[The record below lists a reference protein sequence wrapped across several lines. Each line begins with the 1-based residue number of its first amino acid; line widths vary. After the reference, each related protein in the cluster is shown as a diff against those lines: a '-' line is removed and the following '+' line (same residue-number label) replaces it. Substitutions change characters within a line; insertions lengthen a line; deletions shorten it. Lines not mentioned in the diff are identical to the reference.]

1 MDIPGGIKIAPVQD
15 EAAMREFLK
24 LPWRLYRDDPYW
36 VPPVLTHQRDFL
48 DKQRGPFFEI
58 GEAQYFLARV
68 DGQPAGRISAHINRL
83 HDENQGP
90 GTGFFGFF
98 EAIPDARVTTAL
110 LEAAATWLRARGR
123 SRLLGPLNFCVYDE
137 VGLLVEG
144 FDSMPVMFQTH
155 NPPYYEDLLTSWGL
169 TKAFDWHAYRITRQ
183 VVDIPAMERRLEE
196 ILKGQKVVLRN
207 LDPRELG
214 RRAEEVFQLFNAAWA
229 PNWGHV
235 PLTRR
240 QFQDLF
246 DQVKILLRP
255 NLAYLLLDD
264 DRLVGFIIA
273 LPDLNPLIKKLNGR
287 LSPWGKLRLLYEAKY
302 KPIRQIRALV
312 AGISQPYQL
321 RKLHVALILRL
332 YMHLAQETPCQMAD
346 LSLIPENLPHWIKV
360 LRAFGGERYKVFR
373 VFERQ
378 I

>member
-15 EAAMREFLK
+15 AAAMREFLE
-24 LPWRLYRDDPYW
+24 LPWRLYRADPYW
-36 VPPVLTHQRDFL
+36 VPPVLSHQRHFL

-68 DGQPAGRISAHINRL
+68 DGQPAGRICAHINRL
-83 HDENQGP
+83 HDEYQGP

-98 EAIPDARVTTAL
+98 ESIPDQRVATAL
-110 LEAAATWLRARGR
+110 LEAAAAWLKGRGR
-123 SRLLGPLNFCVYDE
+123 SRLLGPLNFCIYDE

-169 TKAFDWHAYRITRQ
+169 AKAFDWHAYRITNRN
-183 VVDIPAMERRLEE
+183 VDIPAMERRLEG
-196 ILKGQKVVLRN
+196 ILKDQKVVLRH
-207 LDPRELG
+207 LDPRELD
-214 RRAEEVFQLFNAAWA
+214 RRAGEVFQLFNEAWA

-255 NLAYLLLDD
+255 QLATLLLDD
-264 DRLVGFIIA
+264 DRLVGFAIA

-287 LSPWGKLRLLYEAKY
+287 LTPWGKLRLLYEAKY
-302 KPIRQIRALV
+302 KPVQRIRALV
-312 AGISQPYQL
+312 IGISQPYQL
-321 RKLHVALILRL
+321 RKLHIALILRA
-332 YMHLAQETPCQMAD
+332 YIHLVKYTSCQMVD

-360 LRAFGGERYKVFR
+360 LQAFGGERYKVFR